1 MGLISNLRSKSG
13 NPQKRLPSV
22 SRGQAVW
29 RDIFGSTDKEHDE
42 KLERQGGISTGT
54 NSSIANNNPALKR
67 LIEAFRTRAPGGWT
81 DDRYEQTLRH
91 FTGIQYV
98 AIHRIC
104 THLEQA
110 EFQVF
115 RKDPNHQDGKIPVTE
130 KDKEGY
136 KLVKLLERPNVHDSF
151 GDMCYRWGQQ
161 ISLTGM
167 ALTWM
172 IPNLLGTPMELYSIA
187 TAMAVPQPVQNP
199 DFPQGF
205 YRIQPLYPY
214 GPFSSYPTPSSAV
227 GAAVGAQWMMKC
239 FYAHPLL
246 QYEGYSPLTGL
257 REHIDG
263 VESIDRSRWYS
274 MKRGI
279 NPSAVLNFD
288 DFEDAQPLTDEEID
302 RIRAQFEA
310 DHQGTTNAGHL
321 LVAQPGSKLEP
332 WGANP
337 IDMDYQAGWDQ
348 LTAFVLGGFGITK
361 PAAGMVEDSSYS
373 TLFATLKQ
381 LDFTTVGPLCN
392 KFARQCTRQLAPF
405 FGDDL
410 IVEIRPKPINDHDIQ
425 LAKASMLAQN
435 KAITYNQLLKMLD
448 METTKEEWG
457 EGRVGMDQGQE
468 QQGMGG
474 GGKIPDLS
482 ANPLEAKKPE
492 ETKAEPNEVANE
504 RPKAGKLSEGSK
516 NPQKRLQSRLYKM
529 LQNRS
534 KNFNGNG
541 VHRNGE
547 H

>member
-1 MGLISNLRSKSG
+1 MGLISNLRSKSDS
-13 NPQKRLPSV
+13 PKRLPTV
-22 SRGQAVW
+22 ARGQAVW
-29 RDIFGSTDKEHDE
+29 REIFGATDKERDQV
-42 KLERQGGISTGT
+42 LEREGGISTGR

-115 RKDPNHQDGKIPVTE
+115 QKDPKHQDGKRPVTE
-130 KDKEGY
+130 QDPGY
-136 KLVKLLERPNVHDSF
+136 KLVKLLETPNVHDSF
-151 GDMCYRWGQQ
+151 GDLMYRFGQQ

-167 ALTWM
+167 SLTWM
-172 IPNLLGTPMELYSIA
+172 IPNLLGTPMEVYSIP
-187 TAMAVPQPVQNP
+187 TAMAIPQPVQNP

-227 GAAVGAQWMMKC
+227 GAAVAAQWMMRC

-263 VESIDRSRWYS
+263 VQSIDRSRWYS

-288 DFEDAQPLTDEEID
+288 DFENAQPLTDDEID
-302 RIRAQFEA
+302 RIKAQFEA
-310 DHQGTTNAGHL
+310 EHQGTTNAGQL
-321 LVAQPGSKLEP
+321 LVAQPGSRLEP

-337 IDMDYQAGWDQ
+337 IDMDYQSGWDQ
-348 LTAFVLGGFGITK
+348 LTSFVMGGFGITK
-361 PAAGMVEDSSYS
+361 PAAGMVEDSAYS

-381 LDFTTVGPLCN
+381 LDLTTVGPLCN
-392 KFARQCTRQLAPF
+392 KFARMCTRQLAPF
-405 FGDDL
+405 FGDNL
-410 IVEIRPKPINDHDIQ
+410 IVEVRSKRIDDHEIIN
-425 LAKASMLAQN
+425 AKAQLLASN
-435 KAITYNQLLKMLD
+435 KAITYNQLLKMMD

-457 EGRVGMDQGQE
+457 EERIGMEQQQGQQGGM
-468 QQGMGG
+468 QQGGAA
-474 GGKIPDLS
+474 IPDLS
-482 ANPLEAKKPE
+482 PNPLEQKKPE
-492 ETKAEPNEVANE
+492 EAKAEPSEVTNA
-504 RPKAGKLSEGSK
+504 RPKTGTLAQGSK
-516 NPQKRLQSRLYKM
+516 NPTKAIRIRLHKM

-534 KNFNGNG
+534 TNGNG
-541 VHRNGE
+541 VHRNGV